1 MRRGDRKKQ
10 SCIICRRNCKKQSC
24 IICKTV
30 LPVFKKLL
38 KIALSVYAVLFT
50 IFYFNLDTKLFYRIM
65 PILNKYHYDVMPAKD
80 FAESIKGR
88 NE

>member
-1 MRRGDRKKQ
+1 MRRKKCRKQ
-10 SCIICRRNCKKQSC
+10 TCIVSKA
-24 IICKTV
+24 V
-30 LPVFKKLL
+30 LPILKKLV

-80 FAESIKGR
+80 FAESIRGR
-88 NE
+88 NDKNG

>member
-1 MRRGDRKKQ
+1 MRRCKAICRKKKTKQ
-10 SCIICRRNCKKQSC
+10 TCMACK
-24 IICKTV
+24 IL
-30 LPVFKKLL
+30 LPVLKKLM

-88 NE
+88 NS

>member
-1 MRRGDRKKQ
+1 MCRKKCRKQ
-10 SCIICRRNCKKQSC
+10 TCIVCEA
-24 IICKTV
+24 V
-30 LPVFKKLL
+30 LPAGKKLL

-80 FAESIKGR
+80 FAESIRGR
-88 NE
+88 NDKNE